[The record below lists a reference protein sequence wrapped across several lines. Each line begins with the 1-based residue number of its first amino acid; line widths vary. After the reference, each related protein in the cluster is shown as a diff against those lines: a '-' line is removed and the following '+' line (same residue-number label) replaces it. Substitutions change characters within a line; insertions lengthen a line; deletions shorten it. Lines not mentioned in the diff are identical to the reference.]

1 METKMKITL
10 KRILLFNLALAFS
23 VAGLAQ
29 AQSQSLS
36 SAMEVS
42 VFPADGQDSVQQS
55 KDEAEC
61 YSWAEDNSGVDPFAL
76 LKQQEALDAQTDQQL
91 AAAEDAQGG
100 GGVVK
105 GAAAGA
111 IVGELAGND
120 VGHSAAVGAAIGG
133 VANRR
138 RNKKAQ
144 QQAAQVEQQAAGNA
158 QATEAQVEKF
168 MNGFTACLEAKDY
181 VAKY

>member
-1 METKMKITL
+1 MKHAARNILWASLT
-10 KRILLFNLALAFS
+10 LLFSLGN
-23 VAGLAQ
+23 LAQ
-29 AQSQSLS
+29 AQGQSLS
-36 SAMEVS
+36 SAMGVS
-42 VFPADGQDSVQQS
+42 VFPADGQDSTQQS

-61 YSWAEDNSGVDPFAL
+61 YNWAENQSGVDPFEL
-76 LKQQEALDAQTDQQL
+76 QKRQQANEQQTDAQL
-91 AAAEDAQGG
+91 AAAEKAQGG
-100 GGVVK
+100 GGVVR

-138 RNKKAQ
+138 RNKRAQ
-144 QQAAQVEQQAAGNA
+144 QQAAQVEQQAASSQ
-158 QATEAQVEKF
+158 QATAAQIDQF

>member
-1 METKMKITL
+1 MKNALRKI
-10 KRILLFNLALAFS
+10 IFFNLAVVFS
-23 VAGLAQ
+23 LGSLAQ
-29 AQSQSLS
+29 AQGQSLS
-36 SAMEVS
+36 SAMGVS
-42 VFPADGQDSVQQS
+42 VFPADGQDSTQQS

-76 LKQQEALDAQTDQQL
+76 QKQQDAHDQQTDEQL
-91 AAAEDAQGG
+91 AAAEQAQGG
-100 GGVVK
+100 GGLVK

-111 IVGELAGND
+111 VVGELAGND

-144 QQAAQVEQQAAGNA
+144 QQAEQVAAQSAQTQ
-158 QATEAQVEKF
+158 QATEEQVENF

>member
-1 METKMKITL
+1 MRYVMWNS
-10 KRILLFNLALAFS
+10 ILISLALVFPL
-23 VAGLAQ
+23 GNLAQ

-36 SAMEVS
+36 SVMGVS
-42 VFPADGQDSVQQS
+42 VFPADGQDSTQQS

-61 YSWAEDNSGVDPFAL
+61 YSWAEDNSGVDPFEL
-76 LKQQEALDAQTDQQL
+76 QKQQDAMDQQTDAQL

-100 GGVVK
+100 GGLVK

-111 IVGELAGND
+111 VVGELAGND

-144 QQAAQVEQQAAGNA
+144 QQAAQVEQQAVAGQ
-158 QATEAQVEKF
+158 QATAEQMDDF

-181 VAKY
+181 VAKF

>member
-1 METKMKITL
+1 MKNPARKI
-10 KRILLFNLALAFS
+10 IMFNLAVIFS
-23 VAGLAQ
+23 IASLAQ
-29 AQSQSLS
+29 AQSQSLA
-36 SAMEVS
+36 SAIGAS
-42 VFPADGQDSVQQS
+42 VFPGDNQDSAQQS

-61 YSWAEDNSGVDPFAL
+61 YSWAENNSGVDPFDMQK
-76 LKQQEALDAQTDQQL
+76 KQDAQDQQTEEQL
-91 AAAEDAQGG
+91 AAAEQAQGG

-111 IVGELAGND
+111 IVGEIAGND

-138 RNKKAQ
+138 RNKQAQ
-144 QQAAQVEQQAAGNA
+144 QHAAEVEKQAASSA
-158 QATEAQVEKF
+158 QATEQQVQEF
-168 MNGFTACLEAKDY
+168 MNGFTACLEAKNY

>member
-1 METKMKITL
+1 MKNAAQSIVL
-10 KRILLFNLALAFS
+10 
-23 VAGLAQ
+23 AGLAFGIAPGGLAH
-29 AQSQSLS
+29 AQDQSLA
-36 SAMEVS
+36 SAIGVS
-42 VFPADGQDSVQQS
+42 VFPADGQDSTQQS
-55 KDEAEC
+55 RDEAEC
-61 YSWAEDNSGVDPFAL
+61 YSWAVDNSGVDPFEAQ
-76 LKQQEALDAQTDQQL
+76 KQQDAMEQQTNEQL
-91 AAAEDAQGG
+91 AAAEQAQGG

-111 IVGELAGND
+111 VIGELADND

-138 RNKKAQ
+138 RNKRAQ
-144 QQAAQVEQQAAGNA
+144 QQAAQVEQQATSAQ
-158 QATEAQVEKF
+158 QATEEQIGKF

>member
-1 METKMKITL
+1 MKFTVRLL
-10 KRILLFNLALAFS
+10 KLANLALLLS
-23 VAGLAQ
+23 ICNLAQ

-36 SAMEVS
+36 SAMGVT
-42 VFPADGQDSVQQS
+42 VFPADAQDSTQQS

-61 YSWAEDNSGVDPFAL
+61 YSWAENDSGVDPFEL
-76 LKQQEALDAQTDQQL
+76 QKQQDAKDQQTDEQL
-91 AAAEDAQGG
+91 AAAEQAQGG

-138 RNKKAQ
+138 RNKQAQ
-144 QQAAQVEQQAAGNA
+144 AQAQQAASRRRPRKLTNS
-158 QATEAQVEKF
+158 
-168 MNGFTACLEAKDY
+168 
-181 VAKY
+181 

>member
-1 METKMKITL
+1 MKNAL
-10 KRILLFNLALAFS
+10 RKLLLFNLALAFS
-23 VAGLAQ
+23 VAGVAQ

-61 YSWAEDNSGVDPFAL
+61 YSWAEDNSGVDPFEL
-76 LKQQEALDAQTDQQL
+76 QKQQDAQDQQTDAQL
-91 AAAEDAQGG
+91 AEAEKAQGG

-111 IVGELAGND
+111 VVGELAGND

-144 QQAAQVEQQAAGNA
+144 EQAAQVEQQAASGQ
-158 QATEAQVEKF
+158 QATAAQIDQF

>member
-1 METKMKITL
+1 METKMKYTARYIIWASL
-10 KRILLFNLALAFS
+10 ALLFSLGSL
-23 VAGLAQ
+23 VQ
-29 AQSQSLS
+29 AQSQSLA
-36 SAMEVS
+36 SAMGVS
-42 VFPADGQDSVQQS
+42 VFPADGQDSTQQS

-61 YSWAEDNSGVDPFAL
+61 YSWAENNSGVDPFEL
-76 LKQQEALDAQTDQQL
+76 QKQQDARDQQTDEQL
-91 AAAEDAQGG
+91 AAAEQAQGG
-100 GGVVK
+100 GGLVK

-111 IVGELAGND
+111 VVGELAGND

-144 QQAAQVEQQAAGNA
+144 QQAAQVEQQAASGQ
-158 QATEAQVEKF
+158 QATAAQIDQF

>member
-1 METKMKITL
+1 MKNLVRKIV
-10 KRILLFNLALAFS
+10 LLNLALIFS
-23 VAGLAQ
+23 LGNLAQ

-36 SAMEVS
+36 SAMGVS
-42 VFPADGQDSVQQS
+42 VFPADGQDSTQQS

-76 LKQQEALDAQTDQQL
+76 QKQQDAQDQQTAEQL
-91 AAAEDAQGG
+91 AAAEQAQGG
-100 GGVVK
+100 GGLIK

-111 IVGELAGND
+111 VVGEIAGND

-138 RNKKAQ
+138 RNKRAQ
-144 QQAAQVEQQAAGNA
+144 QQAAQVEQQAASGQ
-158 QATEAQVEKF
+158 QATAEQVEKF

-181 VAKY
+181 VAKF

>member
-1 METKMKITL
+1 MKNVVQKIV
-10 KRILLFNLALAFS
+10 LAGLAFS
-23 VAGLAQ
+23 IALGGLAQ
-29 AQSQSLS
+29 AQNQSLS
-36 SAMEVS
+36 SAIGVS
-42 VFPADGQDSVQQS
+42 VFPADGQDSTQQS

-61 YSWAEDNSGVDPFAL
+61 YSWAVTDSGVDPFEAQ
-76 LKQQEALDAQTDQQL
+76 KQQDAIEQQTNEQL
-91 AAAEDAQGG
+91 AAAEQAQGG
-100 GGVVK
+100 GGLVR

-111 IVGELAGND
+111 VVGELAGND

-144 QQAAQVEQQAAGNA
+144 QQAAQVEQQAASA
-158 QATEAQVEKF
+158 EQATEEQIGKF

-181 VAKY
+181 VAKF

>member
-1 METKMKITL
+1 MKIVVE
-10 KRILLFNLALAFS
+10 RVLLVSLALIYAVGS
-23 VAGLAQ
+23 LAQ

-36 SAMEVS
+36 STMGVS
-42 VFPADGQDSVQQS
+42 VFPADGQDGTQQS

-61 YSWAEDNSGVDPFAL
+61 YQWAADDSGVDPFEL
-76 LKQQEALDAQTDQQL
+76 QKQQDAMDQQTDEQL
-91 AAAEDAQGG
+91 AAAEAAQGG
-100 GGVVK
+100 GGLVR

-111 IVGELAGND
+111 VVGEIAGND

-144 QQAAQVEQQAAGNA
+144 QQAAQVEQQAASA
-158 QATEAQVEKF
+158 TQATEEQVGKF

-181 VAKY
+181 IAKY

>member
-1 METKMKITL
+1 MERKMKYTSRNIVWASL
-10 KRILLFNLALAFS
+10 ALLFSLGNL
-23 VAGLAQ
+23 VQ

-36 SAMEVS
+36 SAMGVS
-42 VFPADGQDSVQQS
+42 VFPADGQDATQQS

-61 YSWAEDNSGVDPFAL
+61 YSWAENQSGVDPFEL
-76 LKQQEALDAQTDQQL
+76 RKQQDAKDQQTDEQL
-91 AAAEDAQGG
+91 AAAEQAQGG

-138 RNKKAQ
+138 RNKQAQ
-144 QQAAQVEQQAAGNA
+144 QQAAQVEQQAASSQ
-158 QATEAQVEKF
+158 QATEAQVEQF

>member
-1 METKMKITL
+1 MKYTARYIIWASL
-10 KRILLFNLALAFS
+10 ALLFSLGSL
-23 VAGLAQ
+23 VQ
-29 AQSQSLS
+29 AQSQSLA
-36 SAMEVS
+36 SAMGVS
-42 VFPADGQDSVQQS
+42 VFPADGQDSTQQS

-61 YSWAEDNSGVDPFAL
+61 YSWAENNSGVDPFEL
-76 LKQQEALDAQTDQQL
+76 QKQQDARDQQTDEQL
-91 AAAEDAQGG
+91 AAAEQAQGG
-100 GGVVK
+100 GGLVK

-111 IVGELAGND
+111 VVGELAGND

-144 QQAAQVEQQAAGNA
+144 QQAAQVEQQAASGQ
-158 QATEAQVEKF
+158 QATAAQIDQF

>member
-1 METKMKITL
+1 MKNTL
-10 KRILLFNLALAFS
+10 RKIILFNLALIFS
-23 VAGLAQ
+23 VAGFAQ

-36 SAMEVS
+36 SAMGVS

-61 YSWAEDNSGVDPFAL
+61 YTWAEDDSGVDPFQL
-76 LKQQEALDAQTDQQL
+76 QKQQDASQAQSDEQL
-91 AAAEDAQGG
+91 AAAEQAQGG

-138 RNKKAQ
+138 RNRMAQ
-144 QQAAQVEQQAAGNA
+144 DQAEQVEKQAASTA
-158 QATEAQVEKF
+158 QATEQQIERF

>member
-1 METKMKITL
+1 MKNVAQNIV
-10 KRILLFNLALAFS
+10 LAGLAFS
-23 VAGLAQ
+23 IAHGGLAQ
-29 AQSQSLS
+29 AQGQSLA
-36 SAMEVS
+36 SAIGVS
-42 VFPADGQDSVQQS
+42 VFPADGQDSTQQS

-61 YSWAEDNSGVDPFAL
+61 YSWAVDNSGVDPFEAQ
-76 LKQQEALDAQTDQQL
+76 KQQDAMEQQTNEQL
-91 AAAEDAQGG
+91 AAAEQAQGG

-111 IVGELAGND
+111 VIGELADND
-120 VGHSAAVGAAIGG
+120 TGHSAAVGAAIGG

-138 RNKKAQ
+138 RNKRAQ
-144 QQAAQVEQQAAGNA
+144 QQASQVEQQGAGA
-158 QATEAQVEKF
+158 QQATEEQIGKF

>member
-1 METKMKITL
+1 MKYATRNIMWASL
-10 KRILLFNLALAFS
+10 ALLFFLGNP
-23 VAGLAQ
+23 AQ
-29 AQSQSLS
+29 AQGQSLS
-36 SAMEVS
+36 SAMGVS
-42 VFPADGQDSVQQS
+42 VFPADGQDSTQQS

-61 YSWAEDNSGVDPFAL
+61 YNWAEDQSGVDPFAL
-76 LKQQEALDAQTDQQL
+76 QKQQEANDQQTQEQL
-91 AAAEDAQGG
+91 AAAEQAQGG

-111 IVGELAGND
+111 VVGELAGND

-144 QQAAQVEQQAAGNA
+144 QQAAQVEQQAASSQ
-158 QATEAQVEKF
+158 QATAAQIDQF

>member
-1 METKMKITL
+1 MKNVVWKFMVL
-10 KRILLFNLALAFS
+10 NLALLFS
-23 VAGLAQ
+23 MGNLAQ

-36 SAMEVS
+36 SVMGVT
-42 VFPADGQDSVQQS
+42 VFPADGQDSSQQS

-61 YSWAEDNSGVDPFAL
+61 YSWAENESGVDPFEL
-76 LKQQEALDAQTDQQL
+76 QKQQDARDQQTDEQL
-91 AAAEDAQGG
+91 AAAEQAQGG

-144 QQAAQVEQQAAGNA
+144 QQAAQVEQQAASSQ
-158 QATEAQVEKF
+158 QATAEQVDKF

-181 VAKY
+181 IAKF

>member
-1 METKMKITL
+1 METKMKHVARNIIWASL
-10 KRILLFNLALAFS
+10 ALLYSFGNLALA
-23 VAGLAQ
+23 
-29 AQSQSLS
+29 QSQNLS
-36 SAMEVS
+36 SAIGVS
-42 VFPADGQDSVQQS
+42 VFPADGQDSTQQS

-76 LKQQEALDAQTDQQL
+76 EKQQHEQDQQTEEQL
-91 AAAEDAQGG
+91 AAAQQAQGG

-144 QQAAQVEQQAAGNA
+144 QQEAQIEQQAASSQ
-158 QATEAQVEKF
+158 QATAAQIDKF

>member
-1 METKMKITL
+1 MKNVVRKIV
-10 KRILLFNLALAFS
+10 LLNLALIFS
-23 VAGLAQ
+23 LGNLAQ

-36 SAMEVS
+36 SAMGVS
-42 VFPADGQDSVQQS
+42 VFPADGQDSTQQS

-61 YSWAEDNSGVDPFAL
+61 YSWAENDSGVDPFEL
-76 LKQQEALDAQTDQQL
+76 QKQQDAQDQQTAEQL
-91 AAAEDAQGG
+91 AAAEQAQGG
-100 GGVVK
+100 GGLVK

-111 IVGELAGND
+111 VVGEIAGND

-138 RNKKAQ
+138 RNKQAQ
-144 QQAAQVEQQAAGNA
+144 QQAAQVEQQAASGQ
-158 QATEAQVEKF
+158 QATADQIEQF

>member
-1 METKMKITL
+1 MKNL
-10 KRILLFNLALAFS
+10 VRNVLLVSLALAS
-23 VAGLAQ
+23 SLGSLAQ

-36 SAMEVS
+36 SAMGVT
-42 VFPADGQDSVQQS
+42 VFPADGQDSTQQS

-61 YSWAEDNSGVDPFAL
+61 YSWAENNSGVDPFEL
-76 LKQQEALDAQTDQQL
+76 QKQQDALDQQTDQQL
-91 AAAEDAQGG
+91 AAAEQAQGG

-111 IVGELAGND
+111 IVGEIAGND

-144 QQAAQVEQQAAGNA
+144 QQAAQVEQQAAAGQ
-158 QATEAQVEKF
+158 QATAEQVDKF

-181 VAKY
+181 IAKF